1 MKWLLKNTAE
11 YRIDTE
17 AEVDAFD
24 EEIRE
29 DAAKNGYGVMSFSR
43 TLKETKDDEFY
54 IVKVTTSYN
63 VAKDPI
69 SGVTLDFNFP
79 ANVAVRGI

>member
-24 EEIRE
+24 TEIRE
-29 DAAKNGYGVMSFSR
+29 DAARNGYGVAAFSR
-43 TLKETKDDEFY
+43 TFKESKDDEYY
-54 IVKVTTSYN
+54 IVKVTTTYN

-69 SGVTLDFNFP
+69 SGVALDFKFP
-79 ANVAVRGI
+79 ANMEVRGV